1 MAAIT
6 VKDLGSDYSFGS
18 IVHGVTWETLND
30 ESVRQQLRD
39 IFEDRGLIVF
49 EGVEASGKMQAEL
62 SKVFGPLK
70 DHPTASTPRVSEDYV
85 PGLIDMHSQ
94 PRDISDGDLRG
105 LVRKNGKILTRY
117 SPWHF
122 DHCYNDELNLAGVL
136 RVVKNSPEGG
146 RTGFADGV
154 TIYRDFD
161 PELREKIEGI
171 NVLYTLDT
179 RLTTM
184 RFGRDFETFG
194 DSPGVRKTVEEAK
207 IFPRAI
213 HPAVFSRDNGEK
225 VMHIGPW
232 MSVGLEHHE
241 DEAGEALFEATCQE
255 LNKRAYATAYWH
267 NWKPN
272 DMVVWDNRRMLH
284 AVEGNDPI
292 YERQSQRT
300 TIRGDY
306 GLGYFEHGKKIGEVN
321 REIAPEVVM

>member
-1 MAAIT
+1 MSAIT
-6 VKDLGSDYSFGS
+6 VQNLSPEYTFGS
-18 IVHGVTWETLND
+18 IVHGVTWDTLAD
-30 ESVRQQLRD
+30 EAVRQELRD

-49 EGVEASGKMQAEL
+49 EGVEASGKMQAEI

-70 DHPTASTPRVSEDYV
+70 DHPTRSTARVTEDYV

-105 LVRKNGKILTRY
+105 LVKSNGKIVTRF

-154 TIYRDFD
+154 ELYKAFS
-161 PELREKIEGI
+161 PELREKIENI
-171 NVLYTLDT
+171 NVIYTLDT
-179 RLTTM
+179 RLTMM
-184 RFGRDFETFG
+184 RFGRNFETFG
-194 DSPGVRKTVEEAK
+194 DVPGMHKVVEEAK
-207 IFPRAI
+207 IFPRAM
-213 HPAVFSRDNGEK
+213 HPAVFTRDNGDK
-225 VMHIGPW
+225 VLHVGPW

-241 DEAGEALFEATCQE
+241 DEAGEALFEAVCQE
-255 LNKRAYATAYWH
+255 VNNKAHGYWH

-272 DMVVWDNRRMLH
+272 DMIIWDNRRMVH

-306 GLGYFEHGKKIGEVN
+306 GLGYFEHGAKIGEVN
-321 REIAPEVVM
+321 RELADAMM